1 MHWCNREEIKL
12 QCDWE
17 YHFSDS
23 EPPHHTQLDKLTAN
37 ELTGLPTSNL
47 DAECNFSKLS
57 WLSEVARFCNNKFSA
72 EGIWNDMTLFKSKKE
87 LQNMIRKSFKHKR
100 KTVEWETKW
109 IACNPYQRKNAE
121 RCETERICQKAPWNL
136 KKLGRTVCDIWWA
149 NSCNYC

>member
-23 EPPHHTQLDKLTAN
+23 EPPHQTQLDKLTAN

-47 DAECNFSKLS
+47 DAECNFSKFS

-100 KTVEWETKW
+100 KTGMRNKMNCLQSLSKKKCRKVWD
-109 IACNPYQRKNAE
+109 RKNMSE
-121 RCETERICQKAPWNL
+121 SSLKPKKAGEDRVWHL
-136 KKLGRTVCDIWWA
+136 M
-149 NSCNYC
+149 S